1 MAQAKAK
8 KGSHL
13 LSGKQGVEAVEQF
26 EAQRGDVLTNRFW
39 LEAGSSAKVVV
50 LDEAPVF
57 LKEHRFKKDG
67 SWNHYIPCIQDFDQC
82 PLCEDGKKPS
92 FVAAFTV
99 FDLTERTTSKDYKIK
114 PGKKLFVTK
123 GRARIRLAKRSEAQG
138 GYQWRVFELGR
149 DTDEEIAVGEDIQ
162 FLKQL
167 TKAEVLK
174 LAKKL
179 TPKGISPEDFMKPYD
194 YTEIFPLP
202 TRAEVQKAMG
212 SASVPGSAGEETGLS
227 EGDDVGGESIENLE
241 DLL

>member
-1 MAQAKAK
+1 MTQEKKK

-26 EAQRGDVLTNRFW
+26 EAQRGSILSNRFW
-39 LEAGSSAKVVV
+39 LEAGSSSKVVL
-50 LDEAPVF
+50 LDEEPVF

-92 FVAAFTV
+92 FVAVYTV
-99 FDLTERTTSKDYKIK
+99 FDLVERTTAKDYKIK

-123 GRARIRLAKRSEAQG
+123 GRARIRLQKRVDDQG
-138 GYQWRVFELGR
+138 GAQWRVFELGR

-162 FLKQL
+162 FLKAL
-167 TKAEVLK
+167 KKAEVLK
-174 LAKKL
+174 LSKKL
-179 TPKGISPEDFMKPYD
+179 APKGISPEDFMKPYD
-194 YTEIFPLP
+194 YAEVFPLP

-212 SASVPGSAGEETGLS
+212 GLAVPGSAAEETGLD
-227 EGDDVGGESIENLE
+227 EENGGSIENLE